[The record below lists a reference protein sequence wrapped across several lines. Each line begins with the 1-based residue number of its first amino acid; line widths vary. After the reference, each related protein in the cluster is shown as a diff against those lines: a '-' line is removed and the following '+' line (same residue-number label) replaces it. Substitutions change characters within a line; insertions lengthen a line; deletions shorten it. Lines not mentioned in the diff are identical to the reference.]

1 MKAYG
6 LSDLSE
12 KSKLNYSLT
21 LDEIRNESASNNKL
35 NRLHNNNTNTQIF
48 TYSNSNDSQNMLS
61 TNNCSVDDDHNNNY
75 QKGNLTLKALNPKS
89 SITPNG
95 DNSSKFD
102 FINENTIKS
111 NYKSILNLPKA
122 PNSCVNNNNSYR
134 ERNHCSNDS
143 MTEIRSCIESVN
155 FDEEDLLKYNDE
167 VFRKLNVPK
176 NNHTNTLKL
185 DMIDLKFS

>member
-1 MKAYG
+1 LKAYG

-21 LDEIRNESASNNKL
+21 LDELKNESASNNKVI
-35 NRLHNNNTNTQIF
+35 RLHNNNTSTQIF
-48 TYSNSNDSQNMLS
+48 THSNSNDSQNMLS
-61 TNNCSVDDDHNNNY
+61 TNNCSVDNDDHNY

-89 SITPNG
+89 SITPVHG
-95 DNSSKFD
+95 GNSSKFD
-102 FINENTIKS
+102 FINNNEPIKC

-122 PNSCVNNNNSYR
+122 PNSVGVNNSYR

-155 FDEEDLLKYNDE
+155 FDDEDLLKYNDE

>member
-21 LDEIRNESASNNKL
+21 LDEIKNESASNNKVI
-35 NRLHNNNTNTQIF
+35 RLHNNNTNTQVF
-48 TYSNSNDSQNMLS
+48 THSNSNDSQNMLS
-61 TNNCSVDDDHNNNY
+61 TNNCSVDNDDHS
-75 QKGNLTLKALNPKS
+75 QKGNLILKALNPKS
-89 SITPNG
+89 SITPVHG
-95 DNSSKFD
+95 GNSSKFD
-102 FINENTIKS
+102 FINVNEPIKC

-122 PNSCVNNNNSYR
+122 PNSASINNSYR

-155 FDEEDLLKYNDE
+155 FDDEDLLKYNDE

>member
-1 MKAYG
+1 LKAYG

-21 LDEIRNESASNNKL
+21 LDELKNESASNNKVI
-35 NRLHNNNTNTQIF
+35 RLHNNNTNTQIF
-48 TYSNSNDSQNMLS
+48 THSNSNDSQNMLS
-61 TNNCSVDDDHNNNY
+61 TNNCSVDNDDHNY

-95 DNSSKFD
+95 SNSSKFD
-102 FINENTIKS
+102 FINNNEPIKC

-122 PNSCVNNNNSYR
+122 PNSVGVNNIYR

-155 FDEEDLLKYNDE
+155 FDDEDLLKYNDE

>member
-21 LDEIRNESASNNKL
+21 LDELKNESASNNKVI
-35 NRLHNNNTNTQIF
+35 RLHNNNTSTQIF
-48 TYSNSNDSQNMLS
+48 THSNSNDSQNMLS
-61 TNNCSVDDDHNNNY
+61 TNNCSVDNDDHNY

-95 DNSSKFD
+95 GNSSKFD
-102 FINENTIKS
+102 FINNNEPIKC

-122 PNSCVNNNNSYR
+122 PNSVGVNNSYR

-155 FDEEDLLKYNDE
+155 FDDEDLLKYNDE